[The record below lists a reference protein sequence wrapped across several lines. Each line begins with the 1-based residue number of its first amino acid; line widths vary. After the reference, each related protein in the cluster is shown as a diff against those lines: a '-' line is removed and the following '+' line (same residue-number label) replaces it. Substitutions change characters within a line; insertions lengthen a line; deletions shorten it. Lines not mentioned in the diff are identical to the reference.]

1 MPSLQSKH
9 DMVFFEEFRKRWS
22 DYQLLIKSLSH
33 LFGALENNYIP
44 TRELKTLQEIGRQIF
59 FEKVYDQMK
68 DKTSYVIIEMI
79 HREHEG
85 GWIDGYLVRNEIDF
99 FVSISNRDLKTYIND
114 FEAQFLASTTT
125 YYAQKAADNI
135 SIRTLLDY
143 MIMVEECLERER
155 KIAVQYFPSITEP
168 KLLEIV
174 GEQLLLLH
182 SEQLF
187 EKDPGFHILLA
198 DGRVEDLSRMYAL
211 FSKINKGLASMSEK
225 FKKCVI
231 NDGMRLIKQAE
242 DAASQKKALCGA
254 FEVICNMTAV
264 DNSIPNIV
272 CSFIE
277 NIFKG
282 GDSDD
287 LSEPTIE
294 ETFDKIVRFLS
305 CVRDKYLFSEIYRKN
320 LARRLLN
327 DRNACGDHERSL
339 LVKIKQQLGMQL
351 TSKIEGMINDMK
363 LARDKQIEFQNYL
376 DAHPGEHPG
385 VDLTVTVLTTGFWPT
400 YKISDLEIPEEM
412 SSSVEIFNRFYMS
425 GTRNRKLIWLFNL
438 STSVVIG
445 KFDARSIEMS
455 LTTYQIPMPSFGKK
469 NVTEDVEKDRRY
481 AIDAALP
488 DVKAIKKRI
497 EDLIARDF
505 LERDANDLNIF
516 KYVA

>member
-1 MPSLQSKH
+1 
-9 DMVFFEEFRKRWS
+9 
-22 DYQLLIKSLSH
+22 
-33 LFGALENNYIP
+33 
-44 TRELKTLQEIGRQIF
+44 
-59 FEKVYDQMK
+59 
-68 DKTSYVIIEMI
+68 
-79 HREHEG
+79 
-85 GWIDGYLVRNEIDF
+85 
-99 FVSISNRDLKTYIND
+99 
-114 FEAQFLASTTT
+114 
-125 YYAQKAADNI
+125 
-135 SIRTLLDY
+135 

-242 DAASQKKALCGA
+242 DAASQKKEDKRENVGLQEQEFFRRLIELHDRYMNFIENCFMSHFRFHEALCGA

-305 CVRDKYLFSEIYRKN
+305 CVRDKYFSEIYR
-320 LARRLLN
+320 
-327 DRNACGDHERSL
+327 
-339 LVKIKQQLGMQL
+339 
-351 TSKIEGMINDMK
+351 
-363 LARDKQIEFQNYL
+363 
-376 DAHPGEHPG
+376 
-385 VDLTVTVLTTGFWPT
+385 
-400 YKISDLEIPEEM
+400 
-412 SSSVEIFNRFYMS
+412 
-425 GTRNRKLIWLFNL
+425 
-438 STSVVIG
+438 
-445 KFDARSIEMS
+445 
-455 LTTYQIPMPSFGKK
+455 
-469 NVTEDVEKDRRY
+469 
-481 AIDAALP
+481 
-488 DVKAIKKRI
+488 
-497 EDLIARDF
+497 
-505 LERDANDLNIF
+505 
-516 KYVA
+516 